1 MKRLTETFTSSFREL
16 KQVRTI
22 TVCAMLAAI
31 GVILGSLTIYI
42 TDTVRIG
49 FAGIPNML
57 AAYLFGPVAGGV
69 FAGALDILKH
79 LVKPMGPF
87 MPALTLS
94 VVLKGLL
101 YGCAFYKK
109 PISLWRVLAIQLVVA
124 VVCNLF
130 LNTWALSLLYG
141 KAFLAML
148 IPRIMRNL
156 VMWPIDSLIFYHVAK
171 ILEVTGVFRILGRS
185 RAAI

>member
-69 FAGALDILKH
+69 FAGALDILKY

-87 MPALTLS
+87 MPALTLI

-109 PISLWRVLAIQLVVA
+109 PISLWR
-124 VVCNLF
+124 
-130 LNTWALSLLYG
+130 LSLLYG

>member
-1 MKRLTETFTSSFREL
+1 MKHFVTRFTSSSREL
-16 KQVRTI
+16 KEVRTL

-31 GVILGSLTIYI
+31 GVVLGSLTIYI

-49 FAGIPNML
+49 FAGIPVML
-57 AAYLFGPVAGGV
+57 AGYLFGPVTGGV
-69 FAGALDILKH
+69 FAGALDILKY

-87 MPALTLS
+87 MPALTLI
-94 VVLKGLL
+94 VMLKGLL

-109 PISLWRVLAIQLVVA
+109 PISFWRVLAIQFVVA
-124 VVCNLF
+124 ILCNLL

-141 KAFLAML
+141 KAFMAML

-156 VMWPIDSLIFYHVAK
+156 IMWPIDSLVFYNIAK
-171 ILEVTGVFRILGRS
+171 VLELTGVFRILGRS
-185 RAAI
+185 RAAV

>member
-1 MKRLTETFTSSFREL
+1 MKRFNETFTSSFREL

-49 FAGIPNML
+49 FSGIPNML

-69 FAGALDILKH
+69 FAGVLDILKY

-87 MPALTLS
+87 MPALTLI
-94 VVLKGLL
+94 VALKGLL

-109 PISLWRVLAIQLVVA
+109 PISFWRVLAIQLVVA
-124 VVCNLF
+124 IVCNLL

-141 KAFLAML
+141 KAFMAML

-156 VMWPIDSLIFYHVAK
+156 IMWPIDSLIFFNVAK
-171 ILEVTGVFRILGRS
+171 ILEVTGVFRALGRS
-185 RAAI
+185 RAAA

>member
-16 KQVRTI
+16 KQVSTI

-69 FAGALDILKH
+69 FAGALDILKY

-87 MPALTLS
+87 MPALTLI
-94 VVLKGLL
+94 VVLKGQI
-101 YGCAFYKK
+101 GRA
-109 PISLWRVLAIQLVVA
+109 
-124 VVCNLF
+124 
-130 LNTWALSLLYG
+130 
-141 KAFLAML
+141 
-148 IPRIMRNL
+148 
-156 VMWPIDSLIFYHVAK
+156 HV
-171 ILEVTGVFRILGRS
+171 
-185 RAAI
+185 

>member
-69 FAGALDILKH
+69 FAGAW
-79 LVKPMGPF
+79 
-87 MPALTLS
+87 
-94 VVLKGLL
+94 
-101 YGCAFYKK
+101 
-109 PISLWRVLAIQLVVA
+109 ISSS
-124 VVCNLF
+124 
-130 LNTWALSLLYG
+130 TW
-141 KAFLAML
+141 
-148 IPRIMRNL
+148 
-156 VMWPIDSLIFYHVAK
+156 
-171 ILEVTGVFRILGRS
+171 
-185 RAAI
+185 

>member
-49 FAGIPNML
+49 FAGIP
-57 AAYLFGPVAGGV
+57 
-69 FAGALDILKH
+69 
-79 LVKPMGPF
+79 MGPF
-87 MPALTLS
+87 MPALTLI